1 MNKLKCYQKYI
12 LKIKYLL
19 RNDSFKNINL
29 KNENEVE
36 FLINQLKVI
45 YEDHW
50 KEFNQINT
58 SIKLPLF
65 IRVSNKDLTLSSKFE
80 KTLEQIDL
88 IDNFSIDKFDKDHI
102 FYEVIFNGTPNNF
115 IRLMKE
121 KNYKFDT
128 QKKIWILK

>member
-1 MNKLKCYQKYI
+1 M
-12 LKIKYLL
+12 
-19 RNDSFKNINL
+19 
-29 KNENEVE
+29 
-36 FLINQLKVI
+36 
-45 YEDHW
+45 
-50 KEFNQINT
+50 
-58 SIKLPLF
+58 F
-65 IRVSNKDLTLSSKFE
+65 IRVSNKDLILSLKFE
-80 KTLEQIDL
+80 KTLVQIDL